1 MIIQVPVFIAI
12 DPSSSLV
19 VYHTR
24 KAANFVIRFDT
35 DDDSKPIEFAKK
47 YGTQPLRFHPDTADI
62 FALVFEGA
70 EYRKL
75 IERAKANPID
85 YCADPIEGERFQ
97 EIADAARRTA

>member
-1 MIIQVPVFIAI
+1 MIIEVPVYIAI

-19 VYHTR
+19 VYRTR
-24 KAANFVIRFDT
+24 AQANFVIRFDT

-47 YGTQPLRFHPDTADI
+47 YGSQPLRFHPDIADI

-75 IERAKANPID
+75 IERAKANPVD
-85 YCADPIEGERFQ
+85 YCADPVEGEGLQ
-97 EIADAARRTA
+97 EIADAARRTP